1 MSDSAIPWTVAQQV
15 PLSMDFSRQEYWN
28 GLPFSSTDDF
38 PDPGIETASPESLV
52 LAEVPRLKVTIEPPG
67 KPVLGDI
74 TDQTLSRVRLFV
86 TP

>member
-1 MSDSAIPWTVAQQV
+1 
-15 PLSMDFSRQEYWN
+15 MDFSRQEYWN
-28 GLPFSSTDDF
+28 GLPFSSSDDF